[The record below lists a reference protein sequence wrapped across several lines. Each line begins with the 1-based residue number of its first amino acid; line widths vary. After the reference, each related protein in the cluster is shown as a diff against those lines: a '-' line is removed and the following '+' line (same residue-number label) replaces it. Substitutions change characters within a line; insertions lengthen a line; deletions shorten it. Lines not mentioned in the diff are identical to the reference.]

1 MNMKNATI
9 LLLLV
14 LSILGLVVG
23 VYLTDDVGS
32 DNSQDSS
39 WQRIYEDNDGIFN
52 VKLVKKE
59 ISNLGELVT

>member
-32 DNSQDSS
+32 DNSHDST
-39 WQRIYEDNDGIFN
+39 WQRIYEDNGGVLT